1 MKERKYYV
9 DFLKELRQIQVW
21 LSHSVLIA
29 TTSTRFTRVKKL
41 NLVACRVNL
50 LRCLRTER
58 LLNSSE
64 RLAHFLSRLTEEL
77 SLCQL
82 PLLRSQFLVVLKC
95 LSITD
100 IHILKRLQPSQLS
113 LQKLLLPPRAS
124 TRRRHNMYV
133 MRLDN
138 TLLAQG
144 ILRVRLN
151 GQQIA

>member
-1 MKERKYYV
+1 MKERKYWA
-9 DFLKELRQIQVW
+9 DFLKELRRIQVW

-58 LLNSSE
+58 SLNSSE
-64 RLAHFLSRLTEEL
+64 GLAYFLSRLTEEL
-77 SLCQL
+77 NLLQL
-82 PLLRSQFLVVLKC
+82 PLLKNQFLVVLKC

-100 IHILKRLQPSQLS
+100 IHILKQLQPSQLS

-124 TRRRHNMYV
+124 TKQHHNTYV

-138 TLLAQG
+138 TLPALG
-144 ILRVRLN
+144 TLRVRLS